1 MLDSL
6 STYHYIIIF
15 SSIIIIS
22 YFFNSFSKK
31 SGIPSVL
38 MLIGLGFIINLY
50 TPFLNKFD
58 FVLEVLGTVGLILI
72 VLDGALGLRLL
83 KNKIGIILKSFFVS
97 LITLVCTS
105 YLGALFLNYFFEI
118 KVLHALLLT
127 TPLSILSSAILLP
140 SIGSIEDNKRE
151 FLIYES
157 TFSDIIGIIFF
168 VTVLSFISPD
178 TENNK
183 VYGFILSNLIGTTV
197 FSIFISY
204 FLIYLFQKLKGEAKL
219 FLLISVLMILYAFS
233 EMLNLSSLIIIL
245 VFGLILNNY
254 KLFFKGFLSNLIVG
268 DKKILEIIDDF
279 KVVTLE
285 SAFVVRTFFFIL
297 FGWSININDLL
308 DLKSFLIALSIVI
321 VIYLVRCV
329 VLFVFSITLRFDKIL
344 PELFLAP
351 RGLLT
356 ILLFFTIPEGL
367 IDSDVNFEGVFLYVI
382 IFCSII
388 MTLILV
394 NEKKKEV
401 LYKREYSENESDLN
415 QEINRGFKDSEREG
429 GLGENKL

>member
-1 MLDSL
+1 
-6 STYHYIIIF
+6 
-15 SSIIIIS
+15 
-22 YFFNSFSKK
+22 
-31 SGIPSVL
+31 
-38 MLIGLGFIINLY
+38 MLIGLGFIINIY
-50 TPFLNKFD
+50 TSFQDKFD

-83 KNKIGIILKSFFVS
+83 KNKVVTILKSFFVS
-97 LITLVCTS
+97 LITLVCTA
-105 YLGALFLNYFFEI
+105 YFGALFLNYFFGI
-118 KVLHALLLT
+118 QILHALLLT

-140 SIGSIEDNKRE
+140 SIGSLDDDKRE

-157 TFSDIIGIIFF
+157 TFSDIIGIIVF

-178 TENNK
+178 TENNR
-183 VYGFILSNLIGTTV
+183 VYGFILSNLVGTTV
-197 FSIFISY
+197 FSVFISY

-254 KLFFKGFLSNLIVG
+254 KLFFKGFLSSLIVG
-268 DKKILEIIDDF
+268 DQKILEIIDDF

-297 FGWSININDLL
+297 FGWSININDLV
-308 DLKSFLIALSIVI
+308 DLKSFLIGVSIVVI
-321 VIYLVRCV
+321 IYLVRCIA
-329 VLFVFSITLRFDKIL
+329 LLIFSITLRFDKIL

-382 IFCSII
+382 IICSII
-388 MTLILV
+388 MALILV
-394 NEKKKEV
+394 NEKKKEGIDKSEGSEEDNG
-401 LYKREYSENESDLN
+401 LNQIFKREAEDE
-415 QEINRGFKDSEREG
+415 EKGGFMDK
-429 GLGENKL
+429 NKL

>member
-1 MLDSL
+1 MFEALT
-6 STYHYIIIF
+6 TYHYIIIF
-15 SSIIIIS
+15 ASIIITS

-31 SGIPSVL
+31 SGVPSVL
-38 MLIGLGFIINLY
+38 MLICLGFIINIY
-50 TPFLNKFD
+50 TTFQDKFD

-83 KNKIGIILKSFFVS
+83 RDKVGTILKSFFVS
-97 LITLVCTS
+97 LITLVCTA
-105 YLGALFLNYFFEI
+105 YFGALFLNYFFEI
-118 KVLHALLLT
+118 QILHALLLT

-140 SIGSIEDNKRE
+140 SIGSLKDNKRE

-157 TFSDIIGIIFF
+157 TFSDIIGIIVF

-178 TENNK
+178 AENNR

-197 FSIFISY
+197 FSVFISY

-245 VFGLILNNY
+245 VFGLMLNNY
-254 KLFFKGFLSNLIVG
+254 KLFFKGFLSSLIVG
-268 DKKILEIIDDF
+268 DQKILEIIDDF

-308 DLKSFLIALSIVI
+308 DLKSFLIALSIVVI
-321 VIYLVRCV
+321 IYLVRCV
-329 VLFVFSITLRFDKIL
+329 ALLIFSLTLRFEKIL

-367 IDSDVNFEGVFLYVI
+367 IDSDLNFEGVFLYVI
-382 IFCSII
+382 IICSII
-388 MTLILV
+388 MALILV
-394 NEKKKEV
+394 NEKKKEGI
-401 LYKREYSENESDLN
+401 EIGEGSEEDHL
-415 QEINRGFKDSEREG
+415 
-429 GLGENKL
+429 

>member
-1 MLDSL
+1 LFEAL
-6 STYHYIIIF
+6 TTYHYIIIF
-15 SSIIIIS
+15 ASIIITS

-31 SGIPSVL
+31 SGVPSVL
-38 MLIGLGFIINLY
+38 MLICLGFIINIY
-50 TPFLNKFD
+50 TTFQDKFD

-83 KNKIGIILKSFFVS
+83 RDKVGTILKSFFVS
-97 LITLVCTS
+97 LITLVCTA
-105 YLGALFLNYFFEI
+105 YFGALFLNYFFEI
-118 KVLHALLLT
+118 QILHALLLT

-140 SIGSIEDNKRE
+140 SIGSLKDNKRE

-157 TFSDIIGIIFF
+157 TFSDIIGIIVF

-178 TENNK
+178 AENSR

-197 FSIFISY
+197 FSVFISY

-245 VFGLILNNY
+245 VFGLMLNNY
-254 KLFFKGFLSNLIVG
+254 KLFFKGFLSSLIAG
-268 DKKILEIIDDF
+268 EQKILEIIDDF

-308 DLKSFLIALSIVI
+308 DLKSFLIALSIVVI
-321 VIYLVRCV
+321 IYLVRCV
-329 VLFVFSITLRFDKIL
+329 ALLIFSLTLRFEKIL

-367 IDSDVNFEGVFLYVI
+367 IDSDLNFESVFLYVI
-382 IFCSII
+382 IICSII
-388 MTLILV
+388 MALILV
-394 NEKKKEV
+394 NEKKKEGIEIGEV
-401 LYKREYSENESDLN
+401 SEEDHL
-415 QEINRGFKDSEREG
+415 
-429 GLGENKL
+429 

>member
-1 MLDSL
+1 LFEAL
-6 STYHYIIIF
+6 TTYHYIIIF
-15 SSIIIIS
+15 ASIIITS

-31 SGIPSVL
+31 SGVPSVL
-38 MLIGLGFIINLY
+38 MLIGLGFIINIY
-50 TPFLNKFD
+50 TTFQDKFD

-72 VLDGALGLRLL
+72 VLDGALSLKLL
-83 KNKIGIILKSFFVS
+83 KNKVGTILKSFFVS
-97 LITLVCTS
+97 LITLVCTA
-105 YLGALFLNYFFEI
+105 YFGALFLNYFFEI
-118 KVLHALLLT
+118 QMLHALLLT

-140 SIGSIEDNKRE
+140 SIGSLKDNKRE

-157 TFSDIIGIIFF
+157 TFSDIIGIIVFL
-168 VTVLSFISPD
+168 TVLSFISPD
-178 TENNK
+178 AENNR

-197 FSIFISY
+197 FSVFISY

-245 VFGLILNNY
+245 VFGLMLNNY
-254 KLFFKGFLSNLIVG
+254 KLFFKGFLSGLIVG
-268 DKKILEIIDDF
+268 DQKILEIIDDF

-308 DLKSFLIALSIVI
+308 DLKAFLIGLSIVVI
-321 VIYLVRCV
+321 IYLVRC
-329 VLFVFSITLRFDKIL
+329 ITLLIFSLNIRFDKIL

-367 IDSDVNFEGVFLYVI
+367 IDSDLNFEGVFLYVI
-382 IFCSII
+382 IICSII
-388 MTLILV
+388 MALILV
-394 NEKKKEV
+394 NEKKKEGIE
-401 LYKREYSENESDLN
+401 KIEGSEEDHL
-415 QEINRGFKDSEREG
+415 
-429 GLGENKL
+429 

>member
-1 MLDSL
+1 MFEALT
-6 STYHYIIIF
+6 TYHYIIIF
-15 SSIIIIS
+15 ASIIITS

-31 SGIPSVL
+31 SGVPSVL
-38 MLIGLGFIINLY
+38 MLICLGFIINIY
-50 TPFLNKFD
+50 TTFQDKFD

-83 KNKIGIILKSFFVS
+83 RDKVGTILKSFFVS
-97 LITLVCTS
+97 LITLVCTA
-105 YLGALFLNYFFEI
+105 YFGALFLNYFFEI
-118 KVLHALLLT
+118 QILHALLLT

-140 SIGSIEDNKRE
+140 SIDSLKDNKRE

-157 TFSDIIGIIFF
+157 TFSDIIGIIVF

-178 TENNK
+178 AENSR

-197 FSIFISY
+197 FSVFISY

-245 VFGLILNNY
+245 VFGLMLNNY
-254 KLFFKGFLSNLIVG
+254 KLFFKGFLSSLIAG
-268 DKKILEIIDDF
+268 EQKILEIIDDF

-308 DLKSFLIALSIVI
+308 DLKSFLIALSIVVI
-321 VIYLVRCV
+321 IYLVRCV
-329 VLFVFSITLRFDKIL
+329 ALLIFSLTLRFEKIL

-367 IDSDVNFEGVFLYVI
+367 IDSDLNFEGVFLYVI
-382 IFCSII
+382 IICSII
-388 MTLILV
+388 MALILV
-394 NEKKKEV
+394 NEKKKEGI
-401 LYKREYSENESDLN
+401 EIGEGSEEDHL
-415 QEINRGFKDSEREG
+415 
-429 GLGENKL
+429 

>member
-1 MLDSL
+1 MFEALT
-6 STYHYIIIF
+6 TYHYIIIF
-15 SSIIIIS
+15 ASIIITS

-31 SGIPSVL
+31 SGVPSVL
-38 MLIGLGFIINLY
+38 MLIGLGFIINIY
-50 TPFLNKFD
+50 TTFQDKFD

-72 VLDGALGLRLL
+72 VLDGALGLKLL
-83 KNKIGIILKSFFVS
+83 RDKVGTILKSFFVS
-97 LITLVCTS
+97 LITLVCTA
-105 YLGALFLNYFFEI
+105 YFGALFLNYFFEI
-118 KVLHALLLT
+118 QILHALLLT

-140 SIGSIEDNKRE
+140 SIGSLKDNKRE

-157 TFSDIIGIIFF
+157 TFSDIIGIIVF

-178 TENNK
+178 AENNR

-197 FSIFISY
+197 FSVFISY

-245 VFGLILNNY
+245 VFGLMLNNY
-254 KLFFKGFLSNLIVG
+254 KLFFKGFLSSLIVG
-268 DKKILEIIDDF
+268 DQKILEIIDDF

-308 DLKSFLIALSIVI
+308 DLKSFLIALSIVVI
-321 VIYLVRCV
+321 IYLVRCV
-329 VLFVFSITLRFDKIL
+329 ALLIFSLTLRFEKIL

-367 IDSDVNFEGVFLYVI
+367 IDSDLNFEGVFLYVI
-382 IFCSII
+382 IICSII
-388 MTLILV
+388 MALILV
-394 NEKKKEV
+394 NEKKKEGI
-401 LYKREYSENESDLN
+401 EIGEGSEEDHL
-415 QEINRGFKDSEREG
+415 
-429 GLGENKL
+429 

>member
-1 MLDSL
+1 MFEALT
-6 STYHYIIIF
+6 TYHYIIIF
-15 SSIIIIS
+15 ASIIITS

-31 SGIPSVL
+31 SGVPSVL
-38 MLIGLGFIINLY
+38 MLICLGFIINIY
-50 TPFLNKFD
+50 TTFQDKFD

-83 KNKIGIILKSFFVS
+83 RDKVGTILKSFFVS
-97 LITLVCTS
+97 LITLVCTA
-105 YLGALFLNYFFEI
+105 YFGALFLNYFFEI
-118 KVLHALLLT
+118 QILHALLLT

-140 SIGSIEDNKRE
+140 SIGSLKDNKRE

-157 TFSDIIGIIFF
+157 TFSDIIGIIVF

-178 TENNK
+178 AENSR

-197 FSIFISY
+197 FSVFISY

-245 VFGLILNNY
+245 VFGLMLNNY
-254 KLFFKGFLSNLIVG
+254 KLFFKGFLSSLIAG
-268 DKKILEIIDDF
+268 EQKILEIIDDF

-308 DLKSFLIALSIVI
+308 DLKSFLIALSIVVI
-321 VIYLVRCV
+321 IYLVRCV
-329 VLFVFSITLRFDKIL
+329 ALLIFSLTLRFEKIL

-367 IDSDVNFEGVFLYVI
+367 IDSDLNFESVFLYVI
-382 IFCSII
+382 IICSII
-388 MTLILV
+388 MALILV
-394 NEKKKEV
+394 NEKKKEGIEIGEV
-401 LYKREYSENESDLN
+401 SEEDHL
-415 QEINRGFKDSEREG
+415 
-429 GLGENKL
+429 

>member
-1 MLDSL
+1 MFEALT
-6 STYHYIIIF
+6 TYHYIIIF
-15 SSIIIIS
+15 ASIIITS

-31 SGIPSVL
+31 SGVPSVL
-38 MLIGLGFIINLY
+38 MLIGLGFIINIY
-50 TPFLNKFD
+50 TTFQDKFD

-83 KNKIGIILKSFFVS
+83 RDKVGTILKSFFVS
-97 LITLVCTS
+97 LITLVCTA
-105 YLGALFLNYFFEI
+105 YFGALFLSYFFEI
-118 KVLHALLLT
+118 QILHALLLT

-140 SIGSIEDNKRE
+140 SIGSLKDNKRE

-157 TFSDIIGIIFF
+157 TFSDIIGIIVF

-178 TENNK
+178 AENNR

-197 FSIFISY
+197 FSVFISY

-245 VFGLILNNY
+245 VFGLMLNNY
-254 KLFFKGFLSNLIVG
+254 KLFFKGFLSSLIVG
-268 DKKILEIIDDF
+268 DQKILEIIDDF

-308 DLKSFLIALSIVI
+308 DLKSFLIALSIVVI
-321 VIYLVRCV
+321 IYLVRCV
-329 VLFVFSITLRFDKIL
+329 ALLIFSLTLRFEKIL

-367 IDSDVNFEGVFLYVI
+367 IDSDLNFEGVFLYVI
-382 IFCSII
+382 IICSII
-388 MTLILV
+388 MALILV
-394 NEKKKEV
+394 NEKKKEGI
-401 LYKREYSENESDLN
+401 EIGEGSEEDHL
-415 QEINRGFKDSEREG
+415 
-429 GLGENKL
+429 

>member
-1 MLDSL
+1 LFEAL
-6 STYHYIIIF
+6 TTYHYIIIF
-15 SSIIIIS
+15 ASIIITS

-31 SGIPSVL
+31 SGVPSVL
-38 MLIGLGFIINLY
+38 MLICLGFIINIY
-50 TPFLNKFD
+50 TTFQDKFD

-83 KNKIGIILKSFFVS
+83 RDKVGTILKSFFVS
-97 LITLVCTS
+97 LITLVCTA
-105 YLGALFLNYFFEI
+105 YFGALFLNYFFEI
-118 KVLHALLLT
+118 QILHALLLT

-140 SIGSIEDNKRE
+140 SIGSLKDNKRE

-157 TFSDIIGIIFF
+157 TFSDIIGIIVF

-178 TENNK
+178 AENNR

-197 FSIFISY
+197 FSVFISY

-245 VFGLILNNY
+245 VFGLMLNNY
-254 KLFFKGFLSNLIVG
+254 KLFFKGFLSSLIAG
-268 DKKILEIIDDF
+268 EQKILEIIDDF

-308 DLKSFLIALSIVI
+308 DLKSFLIALSIVVI
-321 VIYLVRCV
+321 IYLVRCV
-329 VLFVFSITLRFDKIL
+329 ALLIFSLTLRFEKIL

-367 IDSDVNFEGVFLYVI
+367 IDSDLNFESVFLYVI
-382 IFCSII
+382 IICSII
-388 MTLILV
+388 MALILV
-394 NEKKKEV
+394 NEKKKEGIEIGEV
-401 LYKREYSENESDLN
+401 SEEDHL
-415 QEINRGFKDSEREG
+415 
-429 GLGENKL
+429 

>member
-1 MLDSL
+1 MFEALT
-6 STYHYIIIF
+6 TYHYIIIF
-15 SSIIIIS
+15 ASIIITS

-31 SGIPSVL
+31 SGVPSVL
-38 MLIGLGFIINLY
+38 MLICLGFIINIY
-50 TPFLNKFD
+50 TTFQDKFD
-58 FVLEVLGTVGLILI
+58 FLLEVLGTVGLILI

-83 KNKIGIILKSFFVS
+83 RDKVGTILKSFFVS
-97 LITLVCTS
+97 LITLVCTA
-105 YLGALFLNYFFEI
+105 YFGALFLNYFFEI
-118 KVLHALLLT
+118 QILHALLLT

-140 SIGSIEDNKRE
+140 SIGSLKDNKRE

-157 TFSDIIGIIFF
+157 TFSDIIGIIVF

-178 TENNK
+178 AENSR

-197 FSIFISY
+197 FSVFISY

-245 VFGLILNNY
+245 VFGLMLNNY
-254 KLFFKGFLSNLIVG
+254 KLFFKGFLSSLIVG
-268 DKKILEIIDDF
+268 DQKILEIIDDF

-308 DLKSFLIALSIVI
+308 DLKSFLIALSIVVI
-321 VIYLVRCV
+321 IYLVRCV
-329 VLFVFSITLRFDKIL
+329 ALLIFSLTFSFEKIL

-356 ILLFFTIPEGL
+356 ILLFFNIPEGL
-367 IDSDVNFEGVFLYVI
+367 IDSDLNFEGVFLYVI
-382 IFCSII
+382 IICSII
-388 MTLILV
+388 MALILV
-394 NEKKKEV
+394 NEKKKEGI
-401 LYKREYSENESDLN
+401 EIGEGSEEDHL
-415 QEINRGFKDSEREG
+415 
-429 GLGENKL
+429 

>member
-38 MLIGLGFIINLY
+38 MLIALGFIINLY

-105 YLGALFLNYFFEI
+105 YLGAMFLNYFFEI
-118 KVLHALLLT
+118 KILHALLLT

-308 DLKSFLIALSIVI
+308 DLKSFLIALSIVV

-329 VLFVFSITLRFDKIL
+329 VLFVFSITLRLDKIL

-367 IDSDVNFEGVFLYVI
+367 IDSDLNFEGVFLYVI

-401 LYKREYSENESDLN
+401 LYKSEYSEGENDLN
-415 QEINRGFKDSEREG
+415 QEINRGFKDSDREG
-429 GLGENKL
+429 GLSKNKL

>member
-1 MLDSL
+1 MFEALT
-6 STYHYIIIF
+6 TYHYIIIF
-15 SSIIIIS
+15 ASIIITS

-31 SGIPSVL
+31 SGVPSVL
-38 MLIGLGFIINLY
+38 MLICLGFIINIY
-50 TPFLNKFD
+50 TTFQDKFD

-83 KNKIGIILKSFFVS
+83 REKVGTILKSFFVS
-97 LITLVCTS
+97 LITLVCTA
-105 YLGALFLNYFFEI
+105 YFGALFLNYFFEI
-118 KVLHALLLT
+118 QILHALLLT

-140 SIGSIEDNKRE
+140 SIGSLKDNKRE

-157 TFSDIIGIIFF
+157 TFSDIIGIIVF

-178 TENNK
+178 AENNR

-197 FSIFISY
+197 FSVFISY

-245 VFGLILNNY
+245 VFGLMLNNY
-254 KLFFKGFLSNLIVG
+254 KLFFKGFLSSLIVG
-268 DKKILEIIDDF
+268 DQKILEIIDDF

-308 DLKSFLIALSIVI
+308 DLKSFLIALSIVVI
-321 VIYLVRCV
+321 IYLVRCV
-329 VLFVFSITLRFDKIL
+329 ALLIFSLTLRFEKIL

-367 IDSDVNFEGVFLYVI
+367 IDSDLNFEGVFLYVI
-382 IFCSII
+382 IICSII
-388 MTLILV
+388 MALILV
-394 NEKKKEV
+394 NEKKKEGI
-401 LYKREYSENESDLN
+401 EIGEGSEEDHL
-415 QEINRGFKDSEREG
+415 
-429 GLGENKL
+429 

>member
-1 MLDSL
+1 LFEAL
-6 STYHYIIIF
+6 TTYHYIIIF
-15 SSIIIIS
+15 ASIIITS

-31 SGIPSVL
+31 SGVPSVL
-38 MLIGLGFIINLY
+38 MLICLGFIINIY
-50 TPFLNKFD
+50 TTFQDKFD

-83 KNKIGIILKSFFVS
+83 RDKVGTILKSFFVS
-97 LITLVCTS
+97 LITLVCTA
-105 YLGALFLNYFFEI
+105 YFGALFLNYFFEI
-118 KVLHALLLT
+118 QILHALLLT

-140 SIGSIEDNKRE
+140 SIGSLKDNKRE

-157 TFSDIIGIIFF
+157 TFSDIIGIIVF

-178 TENNK
+178 AENNR

-197 FSIFISY
+197 FSVFISY

-245 VFGLILNNY
+245 VFGLMLNNY
-254 KLFFKGFLSNLIVG
+254 KLFFKGFLSSLIVG
-268 DKKILEIIDDF
+268 DQKILEIIDDF

-308 DLKSFLIALSIVI
+308 DLKSFLIALSIVVI
-321 VIYLVRCV
+321 IYLVRCV
-329 VLFVFSITLRFDKIL
+329 ALLIFSLTLRFEKIL

-367 IDSDVNFEGVFLYVI
+367 IDSDLNFEGVFLYVI
-382 IFCSII
+382 IICSII
-388 MTLILV
+388 MALILV
-394 NEKKKEV
+394 NEKKKEGI
-401 LYKREYSENESDLN
+401 EIGEGSEEDHL
-415 QEINRGFKDSEREG
+415 
-429 GLGENKL
+429 

>member
-1 MLDSL
+1 MFEALT
-6 STYHYIIIF
+6 TYHYIIIF
-15 SSIIIIS
+15 ASIIITS

-31 SGIPSVL
+31 SGVPSVL
-38 MLIGLGFIINLY
+38 MLICLGFIINIY
-50 TPFLNKFD
+50 TTFQDKFD

-83 KNKIGIILKSFFVS
+83 RDKVGTILKSFFVS
-97 LITLVCTS
+97 LITLVCTA
-105 YLGALFLNYFFEI
+105 YFGALFLNYFFEI
-118 KVLHALLLT
+118 QILHALLLT

-140 SIGSIEDNKRE
+140 SIGSLKDNKRE

-157 TFSDIIGIIFF
+157 TFSDIIGIIVF

-178 TENNK
+178 AENSR

-197 FSIFISY
+197 FSVFISY

-245 VFGLILNNY
+245 VFGLMLNNY
-254 KLFFKGFLSNLIVG
+254 KLFFKGFLSSLIVG
-268 DKKILEIIDDF
+268 DQKILEIIDDF

-308 DLKSFLIALSIVI
+308 DLKSFLIALAIVVI
-321 VIYLVRCV
+321 IYLVRCV
-329 VLFVFSITLRFDKIL
+329 ALLIFSLTLRFEKIL

-367 IDSDVNFEGVFLYVI
+367 IDSDLNFESVFLYVI
-382 IFCSII
+382 IICSII
-388 MTLILV
+388 MALILV
-394 NEKKKEV
+394 NEKKKEGI
-401 LYKREYSENESDLN
+401 EIGEGSEEDHL
-415 QEINRGFKDSEREG
+415 
-429 GLGENKL
+429 

>member
-1 MLDSL
+1 MFEALT
-6 STYHYIIIF
+6 TYHYIIIF
-15 SSIIIIS
+15 ASIIITS

-31 SGIPSVL
+31 SGVPSVL
-38 MLIGLGFIINLY
+38 MLICLGFIINIY
-50 TPFLNKFD
+50 TTFQDKFD

-83 KNKIGIILKSFFVS
+83 RDKVGTILKSFFVS
-97 LITLVCTS
+97 LITLVCTA
-105 YLGALFLNYFFEI
+105 YFGALFLNYFFEI
-118 KVLHALLLT
+118 QILHALLLT

-140 SIGSIEDNKRE
+140 SIGSLKDNKRE

-157 TFSDIIGIIFF
+157 TFSDIIGIIVF

-178 TENNK
+178 AENSR

-197 FSIFISY
+197 FSVFISY

-245 VFGLILNNY
+245 VFGLMLNNY
-254 KLFFKGFLSNLIVG
+254 KLFFKGFLSSLIVG
-268 DKKILEIIDDF
+268 DQKILEIIDDF

-308 DLKSFLIALSIVI
+308 DLKSFLIALSIVVI
-321 VIYLVRCV
+321 IYLVRCV
-329 VLFVFSITLRFDKIL
+329 ALLIFSLTLRFEKIL

-367 IDSDVNFEGVFLYVI
+367 IDSDLNFEGVFLYVI
-382 IFCSII
+382 IICSII
-388 MTLILV
+388 MALILV
-394 NEKKKEV
+394 NEKKKEGIEIGEV
-401 LYKREYSENESDLN
+401 SEEDHL
-415 QEINRGFKDSEREG
+415 
-429 GLGENKL
+429 

>member
-15 SSIIIIS
+15 ASIIITS
-22 YFFNSFSKK
+22 YFFSSFSKK

-38 MLIGLGFIINLY
+38 MLISLGFIINIY
-50 TPFLNKFD
+50 TPFQNKFD

-72 VLDGALGLRLL
+72 VLDGALGLKLL
-83 KNKIGIILKSFFVS
+83 KNKIGSILKSFFVS
-97 LITLVCTS
+97 LVTLVCTS
-105 YLGALFLNYFFEI
+105 YFAAMFLNYFFGI
-118 KVLHALLLT
+118 QILHALLLT

-140 SIGSIEDNKRE
+140 SIDSLDENKRE

-168 VTVLSFISPD
+168 VTVLSLISPD
-178 TENNK
+178 SENNK

-197 FSIFISY
+197 FSVFISF

-254 KLFFKGFLSNLIVG
+254 TLFFKGFLSFLIVE
-268 DKKILEIIDDF
+268 DKKTLEIIDDF
-279 KVVTLE
+279 KIVTLE

-297 FGWSININDLL
+297 FGWSININDLF
-308 DLKSFLIALSIVI
+308 DLKSLLIGLSIVFI
-321 VIYLVRCV
+321 IYLVRCIA
-329 VLFVFSITLRFDKIL
+329 LFVFSFTFRFDKIL
-344 PELFLAP
+344 PEVFLAP

-367 IDSDVNFEGVFLYVI
+367 INSDVNFEGVFLYVI
-382 IFCSII
+382 ILCAII
-388 MTLILV
+388 MTLTLV
-394 NEKKKEV
+394 NKKK
-401 LYKREYSENESDLN
+401 REGVDKSKGSEEDSDLN
-415 QEINRGFKDSEREG
+415 QEFNQVEKDADVE
-429 GLGENKL
+429 

>member
-1 MLDSL
+1 MFDALT
-6 STYHYIIIF
+6 TYHYIIIF
-15 SSIIIIS
+15 ASIIITS

-31 SGIPSVL
+31 SGVPSVL
-38 MLIGLGFIINLY
+38 MLICLGFIINIY
-50 TPFLNKFD
+50 TTFQDKFD

-83 KNKIGIILKSFFVS
+83 RDKVGTILKSFFVS
-97 LITLVCTS
+97 LITLVCTA
-105 YLGALFLNYFFEI
+105 YFGALFLNYFFEI
-118 KVLHALLLT
+118 QILHALLLT

-140 SIGSIEDNKRE
+140 SIGSLKDNKRE

-157 TFSDIIGIIFF
+157 TFSDIIGIIVF

-178 TENNK
+178 AENSR

-197 FSIFISY
+197 FSVFISY

-245 VFGLILNNY
+245 VFGLMLNNY
-254 KLFFKGFLSNLIVG
+254 KLFFKGFLSSLIVG
-268 DKKILEIIDDF
+268 DQKILEIIDDF

-285 SAFVVRTFFFIL
+285 SSFVVRTFFFIL

-308 DLKSFLIALSIVI
+308 DLKSFLIALSIVVI
-321 VIYLVRCV
+321 IYLVRCV
-329 VLFVFSITLRFDKIL
+329 ALLIFSLTLRFEKIL

-367 IDSDVNFEGVFLYVI
+367 IDSDLNFEGVFLYVI
-382 IFCSII
+382 IICSII
-388 MTLILV
+388 MALILV
-394 NEKKKEV
+394 NEKKKEGI
-401 LYKREYSENESDLN
+401 EIGEGSEEDHL
-415 QEINRGFKDSEREG
+415 
-429 GLGENKL
+429 

>member
-1 MLDSL
+1 
-6 STYHYIIIF
+6 
-15 SSIIIIS
+15 
-22 YFFNSFSKK
+22 
-31 SGIPSVL
+31 
-38 MLIGLGFIINLY
+38 MLIGLGFIINIY
-50 TPFLNKFD
+50 TSFQDKFD

-83 KNKIGIILKSFFVS
+83 KNKVVTILKSFFVS
-97 LITLVCTS
+97 LITLVCTA
-105 YLGALFLNYFFEI
+105 YFGALFLNYCFGI
-118 KVLHALLLT
+118 QILHALLLT

-140 SIGSIEDNKRE
+140 SIGSLDDDKRE

-157 TFSDIIGIIFF
+157 TFSDIIGIIVF

-178 TENNK
+178 TENNR
-183 VYGFILSNLIGTTV
+183 VYDFILSNLVGTTV
-197 FSIFISY
+197 FSVFISY

-219 FLLISVLMILYAFS
+219 FLLISVLMILYAFG

-254 KLFFKGFLSNLIVG
+254 KLFFKGFLSSLIVG
-268 DKKILEIIDDF
+268 DQKILEIIDDF

-297 FGWSININDLL
+297 FGWSININDLV
-308 DLKSFLIALSIVI
+308 DLKSFLIGVSIVVI
-321 VIYLVRCV
+321 IYLVRCIA
-329 VLFVFSITLRFDKIL
+329 LLIFSITLRFDKIL

-382 IFCSII
+382 IICSII
-388 MTLILV
+388 MALILV
-394 NEKKKEV
+394 NEKKKEGID
-401 LYKREYSENESDLN
+401 KSEDLEEDNELN
-415 QEINRGFKDSEREG
+415 QLFKSVAEGEEKAGFMDK
-429 GLGENKL
+429 NKL